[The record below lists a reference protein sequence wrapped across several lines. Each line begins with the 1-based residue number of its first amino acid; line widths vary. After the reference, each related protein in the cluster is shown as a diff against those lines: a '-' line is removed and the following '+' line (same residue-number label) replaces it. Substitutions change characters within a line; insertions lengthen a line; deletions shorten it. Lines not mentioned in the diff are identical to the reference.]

1 VRFLSRTR
9 TLNAPF
15 PIAQNFLHVSPSALQ
30 CLNICLDTLEF
41 VLGKLV
47 HATAW
52 STPSITSFQN
62 FSQLSQSES
71 DPERP
76 LHDKNSL
83 QCARRIDS
91 VTRLC
96 SRGSWQN
103 TDPFIM
109 SNRVWTHARR
119 LGQVPGTKR
128 FLNRYFAPQQYQP
141 LNAFQ
146 SQAVSF
152 RSELHIG
159 RWLKAGRFFEDIQ
172 ERSRAVDSVALRIAY
187 SFHDTR
193 TFQSF
198 DGCTA

>member
-1 VRFLSRTR
+1 MRSQDRLGNQIVFARLVAEHRSFHNVES
-9 TLNAPF
+9 
-15 PIAQNFLHVSPSALQ
+15 
-30 CLNICLDTLEF
+30 CLDSRPPT
-41 VLGKLV
+41 
-47 HATAW
+47 W
-52 STPSITSFQN
+52 PSPRN
-62 FSQLSQSES
+62 E
-71 DPERP
+71 E
-76 LHDKNSL
+76 
-83 QCARRIDS
+83 
-91 VTRLC
+91 
-96 SRGSWQN
+96 
-103 TDPFIM
+103 
-109 SNRVWTHARR
+109 
-119 LGQVPGTKR
+119 